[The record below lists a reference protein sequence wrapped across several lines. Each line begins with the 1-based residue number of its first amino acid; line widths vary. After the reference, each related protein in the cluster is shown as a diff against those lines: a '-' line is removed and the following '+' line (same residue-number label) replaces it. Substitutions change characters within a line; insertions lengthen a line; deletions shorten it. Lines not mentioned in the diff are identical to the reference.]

1 MKYRTLAFSLF
12 TLSLSCIL
20 LLLISCQEQK
30 NTLDFMAMNTYMRIQ
45 IYSKA
50 DSKSQQKAQIILQD
64 CKNEIQA
71 LENIISTTIPTSDI
85 YKLNNS
91 FDTPLQV
98 NSCILELL
106 NFSSKIY
113 KKTEGAF
120 NPALYPII
128 REWGFT
134 SGDYKIPSQEK
145 IAWLLQYTDFDKISF
160 PFPNTSNNPQIQLPQ
175 NMQLDFGAIGKGYAG
190 DKVLELLRQKGIT
203 SALLDF
209 GGNIQTLGTK
219 PDGSLWKVGIK
230 NPWDSSVICSVS
242 IDSKAVITSG
252 GYERF
257 FIGDDGKKY
266 IHIFDSKTGYPCEND
281 LESVTIVTPSGS
293 YADALSTSLYVMG
306 KEGAINFWKN
316 NSDFDFILITK
327 DQELIYSDGLKDFVK
342 PLYDSL
348 KVSLI
353 NR

>member
-1 MKYRTLAFSLF
+1 MIIHRSLASSLF
-12 TLSLSCIL
+12 NLFLSIFL
-20 LLLISCQEQK
+20 LTLISCQQQK
-30 NTLDFMAMNTYMRIQ
+30 NTLDFMAMNTYMRVQ
-45 IYSKA
+45 VYSKS
-50 DSKSQQKAQIILQD
+50 DLKSQEKAQTILQD
-64 CKNEIQA
+64 CKNEIIN
-71 LENIISTTIPTSDI
+71 LENQLSTTIPTSDV
-85 YKLNNS
+85 YKLNNLHELN
-91 FDTPLQV
+91 PQV
-98 NSCILELL
+98 HPCVFELL
-106 NFSSKIY
+106 DFSRTMY
-113 KKTEGAF
+113 KKTDGAF
-120 NPALYPII
+120 NSSLYPVI

-134 SGDYKIPSQEK
+134 TGDYKIPSQEK
-145 IAWLLQYTDFDKISF
+145 IAELLQYTDFNKVDV
-160 PFPNTSNNPQIQLPQ
+160 PLPQ

-219 PDGSLWKVGIK
+219 PDGSLWNVGIK
-230 NPWDSSVICSVS
+230 NPWDNSSVICSVS

-257 FIGDDGKKY
+257 FTGADGKKY
-266 IHIFDSKTGYPCEND
+266 IHIFDSKTGCPCESD
-281 LESVTIVTPSGS
+281 LESVTIVAQSGT

-306 KEGAINFWKN
+306 KENAINFWKN

-327 DQELIYSDGLKDFVK
+327 DHELLYSAGLKDFVK

-353 NR
+353 SR